1 MSITIEEISPTRK
14 AVVLA
19 VPAADIAAQENTLV
33 KEFVGQVKLPG
44 FRPGKAPAHLVKKQ
58 FAKGIADE
66 LKSKVVAEGYKRIRE
81 ESKLNIYTVVDVKGV
96 DEVSPDAGLSI
107 RYEVDL
113 APEFELPEYKG
124 LDLPSEPVSISDEEI
139 DKTIASIRS
148 QQARFEVVERA
159 AEKGDYVKIGYEGKI
174 DGTPVK
180 EIAPD
185 AYLYGTQPTTWEEAG
200 AEEAPGV
207 PEIVAGLIGKKT
219 GDKAEFAH
227 EFPADFSVEALK
239 GKTAVYAVEVFEV
252 RAKILP
258 ELNEEFFKSV
268 NAKDLDELKTRVR
281 EGLQSRKE
289 NEANAKRRQDA
300 IEALNAKV
308 DFALPESA
316 VDREAYNI
324 FLEYA
329 NMQLRQGVDVKDIEA
344 QREELLKNSKEAAQ
358 TRVKTQFLLAK
369 VAEKEEIKVEQKE
382 LNERIVQ
389 EAYIARMPVDKFVK
403 EISKDRERIVE
414 MQRLILFNKALDTIL
429 ANAKA

>member
-33 KEFVGQVKLPG
+33 KEFASQARLPG
-44 FRPGKAPAHLVKKQ
+44 FRPGKAPVHLIKKQ

-81 ESKLNIYTVVDVKGV
+81 ESKLNIYTIVDVQGI
-96 DEVSPDAGLSI
+96 DTVSPDADLSI

-124 LDLPSEPVSISDEEI
+124 LDLPAEPVTVSEEEI
-139 DKTIASIRS
+139 DKTIEGIRS

-159 AEKGDYVKIGYEGKI
+159 AEKGDYVKISYEGKI

-200 AEEAPGV
+200 AEEAPGI
-207 PEIVAGLIGKKT
+207 PEIVAGLVGKKA
-219 GDKAEFAH
+219 GDKAEFTHA
-227 EFPADFSVEALK
+227 FPADFSVAALQ

-258 ELNEEFFKSV
+258 ELNEEFFKNV

-281 EGLQSRKE
+281 EGLQGRKE
-289 NEANAKRRQDA
+289 AEANAKRRQDA

-329 NMQLRQGVDVKDIEA
+329 NMQLRQGVDVKEIEA

-358 TRVKTQFLLAK
+358 TRVKTQFVLSK

-389 EAYIARMPVDKFVK
+389 EAYAARMPVDKFVK
-403 EISKDRERIVE
+403 EISKDRERLVE
-414 MQRLILFNKALDTIL
+414 MQRLILFNKALDLIL

>member
-180 EIAPD
+180 EIASD